1 MSAMR
6 KFSFLGLG
14 PHGFHR
20 VAYTEWGDLANPQVL
35 ICVHGLS
42 RNGRDFD
49 TLAAAMADRYR
60 VICPDIVGRGE
71 SDWLKHS
78 ADYNYPQY
86 LADMNTLIAR
96 LNVQTI
102 DWVGTSMGG
111 LIGMMLAAQPQT
123 PIRKLVMNDVGP
135 FIPKTALERLSA
147 YVGRVPNMESV
158 ADVEQYLR
166 VVLAPFGKLT
176 DAQWQ
181 HMARFSAKR
190 ESEGKYGLHYDP
202 AIAEVF
208 KGSTMQDINL
218 WPFWQTVG
226 CPVFVIRGAESDLLL
241 RETVTQMQSGRDNVI
256 ALEVPETGH
265 APALMAATQIRAV
278 REFLVSP

>member
-1 MSAMR
+1 MR
-6 KFSFLGLG
+6 KSSFFGLG

-20 VAYTEWGDLANPQVL
+20 VAYTEWGDANNPRVL
-35 ICVHGLS
+35 MCVHGLS

-49 TLAAAMADRYR
+49 ALAEAMQDRYR

-71 SDWLKHS
+71 SEWLQHS

-86 LADMNTLIAR
+86 LADMNALIAR
-96 LNVQTI
+96 LNVSSV

-111 LIGMMLAAQPQT
+111 LIGMMLAAQANT
-123 PIRKLVMNDVGP
+123 PIQKLVMNDVGP
-135 FIPKTALERLSA
+135 YIPKAALERLSA
-147 YVGRVPNMESV
+147 YVGRVPNMQSV
-158 ADVEQYLR
+158 GDVEQYLR

-181 HMARFSAKR
+181 HMARHSAKR
-190 ESEGKYGLHYDP
+190 ESDDKYVLHYDP
-202 AIAEVF
+202 AIADVF
-208 KGSTMQDINL
+208 KGAAMQDIKL
-218 WPFWQTVG
+218 WPFWQTVK

-241 RETVTQMQSGRDNVI
+241 RETVTQMQSGRNNVQ

-265 APALMAATQIRAV
+265 APALMDSVQIAAV
-278 REFLVSP
+278 REFLVVHH

>member
-6 KFSFLGLG
+6 KSSFLGLG

-20 VAYTEWGDLANPQVL
+20 VAYTEWGDSANPHVL

-49 TLAAAMADRYR
+49 TLAAAIADRYR

-78 ADYNYPQY
+78 ADYSYPQY
-86 LADMNTLIAR
+86 LADMNALIAR

-135 FIPKTALERLSA
+135 FIPKAALERLSA

-208 KGSTMQDINL
+208 KGSAMQDINL
-218 WPFWQTVG
+218 WPFWQMVV

-265 APALMAATQIRAV
+265 APALMDAMQIRAV
-278 REFLVSP
+278 REFLTSH

>member
-6 KFSFLGLG
+6 KSSSLGLG

-20 VAYTEWGDLANPQVL
+20 VAYTEWGDSANPQVL

-49 TLAAAMADRYR
+49 ALAAAMADRYR

-86 LADMNTLIAR
+86 LADMNALIAR

-135 FIPKTALERLSA
+135 FIPKAALERLSA

-208 KGSTMQDINL
+208 KGSAMQDINL
-218 WPFWQTVG
+218 WPFWQTVV

-265 APALMAATQIRAV
+265 APALMDATQIRAV